1 VNYKIT
7 ITNKNN
13 KPILGNYFGD
23 NMTTLKKY
31 ENNLYSLKSKIN
43 FDSSDTI
50 VNLLKTNEFTDRHLR
65 ILESLISVEAY
76 PKFFGPDLPKGCKF
90 LYLDLVSLDDIQDE
104 LKNGV
109 DNNLINNKFGAQ
121 IARTSKNPETD
132 TIHNDIYTNGWK
144 LRCLPI
150 QVKKTSEGK
159 LVPSNGRTRLE
170 WLKKYNI
177 KNAIVAVYQYDTDL
191 SFVTHSIQANCEND
205 PSGNAKAGDVIA
217 AGQALIDNKI
227 LKSDIGKKNLFE
239 KINEWVY
246 QATGNGIFTNQKKDE
261 IAISIFNNKQVR
273 PYIYSWTGDNLEKW
287 MSEKGFGLASNIYT
301 NVSKKRLS
309 GIYIDNRLE
318 TTDEDKNQYIYMT
331 AAYSTPSKTVKRAA
345 EVMTVKQFKGKKLRI
360 IVHTSVLSS
369 STSFKDLKKMY
380 IDRVEEHD
388 ALFERTLRNISK
400 VFFKGAEINTN
411 VELYASLPAIKGEHD
426 LDNFVF

>member
-1 VNYKIT
+1 
-7 ITNKNN
+7 
-13 KPILGNYFGD
+13 
-23 NMTTLKKY
+23 MTTLKKY
-31 ENNLYSLKSKIN
+31 ENNLYPLTAKIN
-43 FDSSDTI
+43 FDSNDTI

-90 LYLDLVSLDDIQDE
+90 LYLALVSIDDIQDE

-121 IARTSKNPETD
+121 VARASNNPERD

-150 QVKKTSEGK
+150 QVKKTFEGK
-159 LVPSNGRTRLE
+159 LVPSNGRTRLD
-170 WLKKYNI
+170 WLKKHNI

-205 PSGNAKAGDVIA
+205 PAGNAKAGDVIA
-217 AGQALIDNKI
+217 AGQALIDNNI
-227 LKSDIGKKNLFE
+227 LKSDIGKNNLFE

-246 QATGNGIFTNQKKDE
+246 QATGNGIFTDQKKDE
-261 IAISIFNNKQVR
+261 IVISIFNNKQIR
-273 PYIYSWTGDNLEKW
+273 PYIYSWTEDNLKKW
-287 MSEKGFGLASNIYT
+287 MSEKGFELASKTYT
-301 NVSKKRLS
+301 NVGKKRLS
-309 GIYIDNRLE
+309 GIYVDSRLE
-318 TTDEDKNQYIYMT
+318 TSDEDKNKYIYMT
-331 AAYSTPSKTVKRAA
+331 ASYSTPSKTVKRAA

-380 IDRVEEHD
+380 VDRIEGHD
-388 ALFERTLRNISK
+388 ALFERNLRNISK
-400 VFFKGAEINTN
+400 VFFKGTEIKTD
-411 VELYASLPAIKGEHD
+411 VELYASFPAIKGEHD